1 MDSKTR
7 IDYLANHPNL
17 ISTVAAWYVKM
28 WWKFR
33 ANPSIRHAKTR
44 LLNHLNIDKPN
55 ICFLYFRNHK
65 LVGTA
70 SLTEKDIPNN
80 EIFSPCLSNLFV
92 MEQCRRQ
99 KIGENLIGYAKLQ
112 AKNLGFKKIYLYT
125 TDATVHRWYQK
136 LNWKIIKKD
145 VVRGCDIKIMA
156 ANL

>member
-1 MDSKTR
+1 MR

-28 WWKFR
+28 WGKFCE
-33 ANPSIRHAKTR
+33 NPSIEHAKTR
-44 LLNHLNIDKPN
+44 LLNHLNVDKLN
-55 ICFLYFRNHK
+55 LCFLCFRNHN

-80 EIFSPCLSNLFV
+80 ASFSPCLSNLFV
-92 MEQCRRQ
+92 MGKYRRQ
-99 KIGENLIGYAKLQ
+99 KIGENLIEHAKLQ
-112 AKNLGFKKIYLYT
+112 SKNLGFKKIYLYT

-136 LNWKIIKKD
+136 LNWKIIKED
-145 VVRGCDIKIMA
+145 VARGCDIKIMA